1 MIMLLYNYWMALF
14 SASGGNFILLVSQWW
29 WWECST
35 VEHRAISLSDPNYRG
50 QLWDTERGRHAWTCV
65 QHLDNLTHT
74 HTHLKLGLSQP
85 LLSVTLSLRMIN
97 GLFKPFELLN
107 GCGFPHQRIQWA
119 VECSITGKY
128 CFISLSLPSCDWQAA
143 LKHCKFSAIWL

>member
-1 MIMLLYNYWMALF
+1 MALF

-74 HTHLKLGLSQP
+74 HTPETGPQSTTLVSH
-85 LLSVTLSLRMIN
+85 SVFAN
-97 GLFKPFELLN
+97 
-107 GCGFPHQRIQWA
+107 
-119 VECSITGKY
+119 
-128 CFISLSLPSCDWQAA
+128 D
-143 LKHCKFSAIWL
+143 